1 MISKNKSKRG
11 DLANRKGSETKNKKI
26 IDLGNE
32 LTLIYLIYLDHVEFR
47 NCNSLTMRP
56 CVREIVGWKA
66 GENSEAICI
75 CSDKPAKP
83 IGNLPTKESGHL
95 ILKSDIL
102 ALLII
107 PFANCFIYNSQC
119 VLEDIN
125 S

>member
-1 MISKNKSKRG
+1 MIWQIEKAPK
-11 DLANRKGSETKNKKI
+11 LKNKKI

-75 CSDKPAKP
+75 CSDKPAKTNWQSSNKR
-83 IGNLPTKESGHL
+83 IRSSYSEK
-95 ILKSDIL
+95 
-102 ALLII
+102 
-107 PFANCFIYNSQC
+107 
-119 VLEDIN
+119 
-125 S
+125 